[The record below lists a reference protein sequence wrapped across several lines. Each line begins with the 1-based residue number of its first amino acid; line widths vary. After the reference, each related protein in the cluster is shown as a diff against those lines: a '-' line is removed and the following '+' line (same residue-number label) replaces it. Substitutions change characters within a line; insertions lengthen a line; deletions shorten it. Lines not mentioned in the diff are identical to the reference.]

1 MSSGSAQMTA
11 YIAVLLLLC
20 VTGCANGDPE
30 ADETPDASPSAASS
44 GDEEVALAAYT
55 GMWDAVVA
63 ASHGDEEAS
72 HTLDDHAV
80 GSARELMHTALAEA
94 AAGGETEGEPAL
106 DPTIEVEGP
115 ERAVVDDCVDD
126 SAWGTGGTGGT
137 AGPRRVDATL
147 IHDGLAWRVSEL
159 RIWEAG
165 SC

>member
-1 MSSGSAQMTA
+1 MSSGFPRATVFS
-11 YIAVLLLLC
+11 AVLLLCL
-20 VTGCANGDPE
+20 TGCTTGGPE
-30 ADETPDASPSAASS
+30 IDETTDAAPPDASPT
-44 GDEEVALAAYT
+44 GEEEAALAAYT
-55 GMWDAVVA
+55 GMWDAVVS

-72 HTLDDHAV
+72 RTLDDHAV
-80 GSARELMHTALAEA
+80 GSARELMRTALAEA

-106 DPTIEVEGP
+106 DPTIDIEGP

>member
-1 MSSGSAQMTA
+1 MSSGSAHMTA
-11 YIAVLLLLC
+11 YAAVLLLLC
-20 VTGCANGDPE
+20 VTGCSIAAPE
-30 ADETPDASPSAASS
+30 AEEATDTEPSASPA
-44 GDEEVALAAYT
+44 GEEEDALAAYT

-72 HTLDDHAV
+72 RALDDHAV
-80 GSARELMHTALAEA
+80 GSARELMRTALAEA

-106 DPTIEVEGP
+106 DPTIDVEGP

-126 SAWGTGGTGGT
+126 SDWGTGGTKGT
-137 AGPRRVDATL
+137 AGARRVDATL